1 MAVAMDRPTST
12 PIGKNQ
18 ACFSPSDSQPA
29 TTGDTSGITVA
40 RISSQVQCI
49 PDSGSVLLGL
59 RFIKD
64 VGEKGAQL
72 IVEERG
78 RNGPYAGAGDLVP
91 RTGLKVQKS

>member
-1 MAVAMDRPTST
+1 M
-12 PIGKNQ
+12 
-18 ACFSPSDSQPA
+18 
-29 TTGDTSGITVA
+29 A

-78 RNGPYAGAGDLVP
+78 RNGPYAGAGDLVR
-91 RTGLKVQKS
+91 RTGLKSQAVLSLTQAGAFDGLTPTAGRPYGRQGSPLAPPGMGKGP